1 MKWESVVGI
10 EVHAQ
15 IQTKS
20 KMFSGSL
27 SKFGSPANSLAN
39 FFDCATPGTLPVLN
53 KKCVEAGVLTALALN
68 CSINVVSEFDRKHY
82 FYADMPVKHRYC
94 LIDMKKE
101 LAYCFAM
108 LFVIITGWIP
118 NYSTK
123 DTIGN

>member
-1 MKWESVVGI
+1 MKWESVVGL

-68 CSINVVSEFDRKHY
+68 CSINAFSEFDRKHY

-94 LIDMKKE
+94 SIDIVKMVN
-101 LAYCFAM
+101 LSLWL
-108 LFVIITGWIP
+108 LF
-118 NYSTK
+118 
-123 DTIGN
+123 